1 MFPARRK
8 ISLKR
13 QIIDFMLLKRFVN
26 EGGPAMNRVHA
37 MATLAQEAPAGSQI
51 EGAYRLLRDDI
62 ISGALVPSEKLRIE
76 HLRQRYGMGAS
87 ALREALSRLV
97 SDGLVECE
105 AQRGYWVSPLSRAE
119 LDDITSTRKVIEVEA
134 LRQSIELGTL
144 EWEGRVV
151 AARHSLERVETSM
164 VEATR
169 EVIMVWEQ
177 ANRAFHMALISG
189 CPSRWLLRFTE
200 LLYDQSQRYRHR
212 TVLRRP
218 IPRRGLSGEHE
229 EIVGATLARDAK
241 RACALLSEHI
251 ENTAR
256 AVDTAIFGVDVPAR
270 KARRARGASA

>member
-1 MFPARRK
+1 MFPAPRK

-13 QIIDFMLLKRFVN
+13 QIIDFMLVQRFVN
-26 EGGPAMNRVHA
+26 EGGLRMNQAHV
-37 MATLAQEAPAGSQI
+37 LALSPQAAPPGSQI
-51 EGAYRLLRDDI
+51 EGAYLRLRDDI
-62 ISGALVPSEKLRIE
+62 ISGTLAPSEKLRIE
-76 HLRQRYGMGAS
+76 HLRQRYGIGAS

-97 SDGLVECE
+97 SDGLAECE
-105 AQRGYWVSPLSRAE
+105 AQRGYWVSPVSRAE
-119 LDDITSTRKVIEVEA
+119 LADITSTRKVIEVEA

-169 EVIMVWEQ
+169 EVIMGWER

-218 IPRRGLSGEHE
+218 IPRRGLSGEHVA
-229 EIVGATLARDAK
+229 IVEATLARDTK
-241 RACALLSEHI
+241 RACALLSQHI

-256 AVDTAIFGVDVPAR
+256 AVDTAIFGAAAP
-270 KARRARGASA
+270 ARRARRGRA

>member
-1 MFPARRK
+1 
-8 ISLKR
+8 LKR
-13 QIIDFMLLKRFVN
+13 HIIDFMLLERFVN
-26 EGGPAMNRVHA
+26 EGGPAMTKAHV
-37 MATLAQEAPAGSQI
+37 LALSPQDPPPGSQI
-51 EGAYRLLRDDI
+51 EDAYRRLRDDI
-62 ISGALVPSEKLRIE
+62 ISGALIPSEKLRIE
-76 HLRQRYGMGAS
+76 HLRQRYGIGAS

-97 SDGLVECE
+97 SDDLVECE

-119 LDDITSTRKVIEVEA
+119 LDDITATRKVIEVEA

-151 AARHSLERVETSM
+151 AASHSLERVETSM
-164 VEATR
+164 AEATR
-169 EVIMVWEQ
+169 EVIMGWEQ

-218 IPRRGLSGEHE
+218 IPRRGLSKEHE
-229 EIVGATLARDAK
+229 EIVQATLARDAK
-241 RACALLSEHI
+241 RACALLSQHI

-256 AVDTAIFGVDVPAR
+256 AVDTAIFGVEAPTR